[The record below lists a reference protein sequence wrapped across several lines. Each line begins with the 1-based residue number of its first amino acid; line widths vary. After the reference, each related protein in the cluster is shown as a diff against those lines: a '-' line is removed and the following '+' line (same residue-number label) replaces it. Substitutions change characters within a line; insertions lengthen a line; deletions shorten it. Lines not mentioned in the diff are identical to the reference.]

1 MEWNS
6 ATVGLLTTGVLF
18 YTQIWWIASLL
29 QRNRRR
35 RASAPLSSQDFR
47 RELDRIFRD
56 SP

>member
-6 ATVGLLTTGVLF
+6 ATVSLLTTGVLALHSNLVDRVVVAAQS
-18 YTQIWWIASLL
+18 TTSNIG
-29 QRNRRR
+29 
-35 RASAPLSSQDFR
+35 SAQQPDFR